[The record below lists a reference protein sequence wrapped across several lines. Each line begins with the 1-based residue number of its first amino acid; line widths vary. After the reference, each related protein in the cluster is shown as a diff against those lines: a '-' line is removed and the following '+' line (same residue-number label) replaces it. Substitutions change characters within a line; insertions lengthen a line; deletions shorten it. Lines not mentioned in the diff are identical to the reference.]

1 MGVAEDI
8 EARALPLLREAGVE
22 LVDLQYRR
30 EGAGWV
36 LRFVL
41 DKAGGIGL
49 SDCAEWSHRLGDAV
63 EGWGLV
69 PHAYSLEVSSPGLN
83 RPIKKREDF
92 ERFAGIE
99 AIVKTFAPVN
109 NQRNFH
115 GRIEKID
122 GDDLIL
128 LDRTNGLVRV
138 PLAGIASAKLDPPIT
153 GDDGTKGN

>member
-8 EARALPLLREAGVE
+8 EARALPLLREAGIE
-22 LVDLQYRR
+22 LVELQYRR

-41 DKAGGIGL
+41 DKSGGIGL
-49 SDCAEWSHRLGDAV
+49 SDCAEWSHRLGEWV
-63 EGWGLV
+63 EGSGLIV
-69 PHAYSLEVSSPGLN
+69 HDYNLEVSSPGLN
-83 RPIKKREDF
+83 RPLKKREDF

-99 AIVKTFAPVN
+99 AIVKTFAPIN

-115 GRIEKID
+115 GRIEKIE
-122 GDDLIL
+122 GEDLIL

-153 GDDGTKGN
+153 LDDRTKGN

>member
-8 EARALPLLREAGVE
+8 EARALPLLREAGIE
-22 LVDLQYRR
+22 LVELQYRR

-36 LRFVL
+36 LRFIL
-41 DKAGGIGL
+41 DKPGGIGL
-49 SDCAEWSHRLGDAV
+49 SDCAEWSHRLGECI
-63 EGWGLV
+63 EGWGLIV
-69 PHAYSLEVSSPGLN
+69 HDYNLEVSSPGLN
-83 RPIKKREDF
+83 RPLKKREDF

-99 AIVKTFAPVN
+99 AIVKTFAPIN

-115 GRIEKID
+115 GRIEKIE
-122 GDDLIL
+122 GEDLVL

-153 GDDGTKGN
+153 LDDGTKGS